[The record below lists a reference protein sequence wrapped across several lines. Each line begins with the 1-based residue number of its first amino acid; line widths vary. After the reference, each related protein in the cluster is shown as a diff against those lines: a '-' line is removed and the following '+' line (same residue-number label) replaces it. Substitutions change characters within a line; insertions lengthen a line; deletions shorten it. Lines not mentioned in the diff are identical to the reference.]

1 MSTKKTEI
9 DKNYADKTA
18 FATRLKQAAEHTG
31 NTTLLARK
39 AGISRP
45 TLSDYLSA
53 KADPPRLKILALA
66 HAADVRV
73 NWLMTGEGA
82 MLEGAPDAEG
92 TIGIPLYNSHLAAG
106 GGAFN
111 DLASAIKQIPFEAS
125 LLAGFVGRNGTEGL
139 AMLMVNGDSM
149 YPTIADGATVLID
162 MKAISIED
170 SIYAFVLDD
179 MARVK
184 RLRRQV
190 SGNIEVISDNE
201 VLYPREVITPE
212 NHTQFRLLGRV
223 RWIGNPT

>member
-1 MSTKKTEI
+1 
-9 DKNYADKTA
+9 
-18 FATRLKQAAEHTG
+18 
-31 NTTLLARK
+31 
-39 AGISRP
+39 
-45 TLSDYLSA
+45 
-53 KADPPRLKILALA
+53 
-66 HAADVRV
+66 
-73 NWLMTGEGA
+73 
-82 MLEGAPDAEG
+82 
-92 TIGIPLYNSHLAAG
+92 
-106 GGAFN
+106 
-111 DLASAIKQIPFEAS
+111 
-125 LLAGFVGRNGTEGL
+125 
-139 AMLMVNGDSM
+139 MLMVNGDSM